1 VVTCCAL
8 CLCFACK
15 QAAVAPAAAAAPTVA
30 PVVRSA
36 HRSSSDGPTATEATA
51 AAATAAA
58 RQLNRRGSS
67 GSSGSNSRD
76 YHQQQRNAPSSSGS
90 DRSSSN
96 GTGSNS
102 REQAVPTVRT
112 PPLQVHGA
120 AAAVTAV
127 ARGVVARQGLRSA
140 GEAKD
145 TATADTTAGGAD
157 TLYTKVSAIGH
168 TLLDLIWYLCVFVEG

>member
-1 VVTCCAL
+1 VDYVHVL
-8 CLCFACK
+8 ACK
-15 QAAVAPAAAAAPTVA
+15 QAAVAPAAVAAAPTVA

-36 HRSSSDGPTATEATA
+36 RRSSSDAPTATAASEAT

-58 RQLNRRGSS
+58 RQLNRRSSS

-76 YHQQQRNAPSSSGS
+76 YQQQQQRNAPSSSGS

-96 GTGSNS
+96 GGGSNG
-102 REQAVPTVRT
+102 REQSVPAVRT

-145 TATADTTAGGAD
+145 TTTAGTTAGGAEPP
-157 TLYTKVSAIGH
+157 YTQVSTTGH
-168 TLLDLIWYLCVFVEG
+168 TLFDFKGYLCVFAEG